1 MTTFIYGIVFILLI
15 TILITIGNLVFSIS
29 EINDKESKQDK
40 QYIFKVIKIAVFVL
54 IKIVLFALIIN
65 LIMFSFFGNEL
76 DLDNLQTQILTI
88 FVSFQIITESIS
100 INRLMRGTV
109 RALNS
114 QKKPIIK
121 YIENA
126 SPQTISGNTIKV
138 SKTIWM
144 CSFTLNILT
153 IIYLIVLMSGDFT
166 FFYQNMFI
174 YFLVLVYIK
183 YLTFVTFYGKI
194 SMNKL
199 FKLN

>member
-121 YIENA
+121 YIENT

-194 SMNKL
+194 SINKL

>member
-1 MTTFIYGIVFILLI
+1 MTTLIYGIVFILLI

-29 EINDKESKQDK
+29 EINDRESKQDK

-76 DLDNLQTQILTI
+76 DLNNLQTQILTI

-109 RALNS
+109 KALNS

-121 YIENA
+121 YIETT

-144 CSFTLNILT
+144 CSFSLNILT
-153 IIYLIVLMSGDFT
+153 IFYLIVLMSGDFT

-194 SMNKL
+194 SINKL
-199 FKLN
+199 FKIN